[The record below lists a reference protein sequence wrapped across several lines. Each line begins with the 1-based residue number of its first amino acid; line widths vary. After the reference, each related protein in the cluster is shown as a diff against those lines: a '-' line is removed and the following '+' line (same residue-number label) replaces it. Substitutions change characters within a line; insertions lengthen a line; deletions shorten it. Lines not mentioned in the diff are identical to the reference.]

1 MDQADEQAR
10 ETTELRDRLAKLSEA
25 SLRIN
30 ETLDLDWV
38 LQEVIDS
45 ARSLAG
51 ASYGGI
57 STIYEARRGKDLV
70 TSGMTTEE
78 HQRLAET
85 PGGADFF
92 QYLLGLAGPLRI
104 PDMGSHFRLLGLPE
118 FQPPMPATS
127 FLATLLR
134 NQGMAWGV
142 IYLANGEGGR
152 EFTAEDEET
161 LVMFASQAALVIANA
176 RRYREEQKARTD
188 LETLINTSPVG
199 VVVFDAKTGAAVS
212 FNREAVRIMQVLR
225 TPDSPPEQLL
235 EVLTVQRGDGRRV
248 SLAEVPVA
256 QTMMAGETVRAE
268 EILLSVPDGRSVSM
282 LMNAT
287 PIRSDDGEVETY
299 VVTFQDMTALE
310 ELERLRAEFLGMVSH
325 ELRTPPGHG
334 QGLGVRAIGRV
345 LRDAPRRGAP
355 VPSDYLRTDRPDARA
370 DRRPSGRGSHSDGHP
385 VRLPGADGRRGADG
399 RGRERLPYRRAWA
412 QPSHRRPAGS
422 VLGHGGQIAHR
433 PGA

>member
-10 ETTELRDRLAKLSEA
+10 KTTESRDRLAKLSEA

-199 VVVFDAKTGAAVS
+199 VVVMDAKTGAAVS
-212 FNREAVRIMQVLR
+212 FNREAVRIMEVLR

-287 PIRSDDGEVETY
+287 PIRSDDG
-299 VVTFQDMTALE
+299 
-310 ELERLRAEFLGMVSH
+310 
-325 ELRTPPGHG
+325 
-334 QGLGVRAIGRV
+334 
-345 LRDAPRRGAP
+345 
-355 VPSDYLRTDRPDARA
+355 
-370 DRRPSGRGSHSDGHP
+370 
-385 VRLPGADGRRGADG
+385 
-399 RGRERLPYRRAWA
+399 
-412 QPSHRRPAGS
+412 
-422 VLGHGGQIAHR
+422 
-433 PGA
+433 